1 MLRVMLQN
9 LCILNSNPE
18 RLKIMKKIYIALAA
32 LAAVTLI
39 SCEREKS
46 FGDERIGE
54 NALVLSMR
62 GGAPTRAAEEVAV
75 VKKGATINFGQD
87 ENGTMLI
94 LEETIQDLNATWAP
108 ATKGTPAY
116 TENVGVLYEKMGAHV
131 GSSDY
136 EFYSMDNSEGS
147 ASGSMVNGG
156 WRYVCDNFTGWPANA
171 TDESSLDF
179 YLWMPKADNGI
190 KTTPA
195 VEYGKNDSDS
205 LTITFGY
212 KSPATAAAQKD
223 LIFAARSIT
232 KAEALENRVN
242 GVPVLFNHALTG
254 VKFAI
259 ANYDANKM
267 ITIKSISFNG
277 LYDEGT
283 CTITPAKEKN
293 YRDKPTQEYSSG
305 DGRVVWTLSSTRGT
319 TPLSSGSFGAP
330 VKFEKKTT
338 NDGTTTG
345 GAFTDYGNYPDS
357 FAEGGN
363 ENNLNDGNA
372 SQTFWLIPQTMSDD
386 VTITI
391 VYTYGSETE
400 KTGTF
405 EFGKALK
412 NASTGT
418 YVQWKAG
425 ELRTYTIRV
434 DDVNVTITD
443 QFTAT
448 EKNNVVITNTG
459 NTDAYIR
466 AAIIGQWVDQ
476 SGNPVFGYTDFKSG
490 ESETASI
497 PSWYQDFTSDKVGDQ
512 KYFGYFTGLPGTG
525 WVAGSDGYYYY
536 TSPVAPGGHPNALF
550 TTYTVKSANIPK
562 MRVGGKYVNTTL
574 LIEVSTQAISAKKR
588 NSSQNYSTYTEAW
601 ANAQTISSEAQT
613 IAVN

>member
-1 MLRVMLQN
+1 MLRI
-9 LCILNSNPE
+9 LCILSSKPE
-18 RLKIMKKIYIALAA
+18 RLNVMKKIYIAMAA
-32 LAAVTLI
+32 LAAVTLV

-46 FGDERIGE
+46 FDDEKIGE
-54 NALVLSMR
+54 NDLVISLR
-62 GGAPTRAAEEVAV
+62 GGASTRAAEEVAM
-75 VKKGATINFGQD
+75 VKKGATINFGED

-94 LEETIQDLNATWAP
+94 MEETIQDLNFSSP
-108 ATKGTPAY
+108 ATKGTPVY
-116 TENVGVLYEKMGAHV
+116 TENVGVLYEKMGVRA
-131 GSSDY
+131 GSSNY

-147 ASGSMVNGG
+147 ADGQMVGGG
-156 WRYVCDNFTGWPANA
+156 WRYAGEFTWPQNA
-171 TDESSLDF
+171 YDF
-179 YLWMPKADNGI
+179 YFWMPTTGNGI
-190 KTTPA
+190 TGTPT
-195 VEYGKNDSDS
+195 YGKTGDD
-205 LTITFGY
+205 LFITFTY
-212 KSPATAAAQKD
+212 ESPTTAKAQKD
-223 LIFAARSIT
+223 LIFAARNIT
-232 KAEALENRVN
+232 KADAQGDYRVN

-259 ANYDANKM
+259 ANYDANKK

-277 LYDEGT
+277 LYDKGT
-283 CTITPAKEKN
+283 CTVIPAKEDN
-293 YRDKPTQEYSSG
+293 YRDRPTEEYSSG
-305 DGRVVWTLSSTRGT
+305 DGRVSWPAANLSKSGNAIASGT
-319 TPLSSGSFGAP
+319 FSEDGPVNFAGGSFA
-330 VKFEKKTT
+330 
-338 NDGTTTG
+338 NN
-345 GAFTDYGNYPDS
+345 GNYPDS
-357 FAEGGN
+357 FSAAGN
-363 ENNLNDGNA
+363 KNNLNDADA

-391 VYTYGSETE
+391 VYTFGSDTE

-412 NASTGT
+412 NVSTGT
-418 YVQWKAG
+418 YTQWKAG

-443 QFTAT
+443 QLTAT